1 MGDAT
6 STRQLTAWME
16 DFAASLDR
24 RDVAAAVAMFD
35 DDSYWRDLLPFT
47 WNIKTLEGKG
57 SIAAMLDATL
67 HEAKPGNWLIE
78 GDASVS
84 DGVTEGWFTFETE
97 AARGKGHIRLK
108 GGKCWTLLT
117 TMTDL
122 KGFEEKTG
130 VTRDKG
136 VEHGVIKERRTWLE
150 RKTLEEAER
159 AHILATLKKTRWV
172 MSGPRG
178 AANRLGVKR
187 SSLQHRLKKLGIE
200 RPVEDDEATHRDH

>member
-6 STRQLTAWME
+6 STRQLTAWMA

-122 KGFEEKTG
+122 KGLEEKRG

-150 RKTLEEAER
+150 RKTLEEADLGYGTQPYCVVVGGGQGGIGLGAR
-159 AHILATLKKTRWV
+159 LK
-172 MSGPRG
+172 
-178 AANRLGVKR
+178 RLGVPTIIVEKND
-187 SSLQHRLKKLGIE
+187 
-200 RPVEDDEATHRDH
+200 RPGDSWR